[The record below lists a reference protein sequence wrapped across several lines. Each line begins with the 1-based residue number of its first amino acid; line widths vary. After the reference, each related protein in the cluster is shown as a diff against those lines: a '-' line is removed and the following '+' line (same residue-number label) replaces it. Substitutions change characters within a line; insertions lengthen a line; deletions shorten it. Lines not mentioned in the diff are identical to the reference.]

1 MINKWIVKHGE
12 TILHPIVYVFVFF
25 RKKNHGK
32 SHGNQPS
39 RVVMTEHL
47 SHGCIFDVGPIGYV
61 TDLEGNVDL
70 WERFL
75 ESLAGTAC
83 GSEVCFPEMGVPP
96 NHPFE
101 DFLWYPHF
109 WKPTFLS

>member
-1 MINKWIVKHGE
+1 MDVFSMSDPLVTSPIWKEMWI
-12 TILHPIVYVFVFF
+12 Y
-25 RKKNHGK
+25 
-32 SHGNQPS
+32 GNDF
-39 RVVMTEHL
+39 L
-47 SHGCIFDVGPIGYV
+47 SP
-61 TDLEGNVDL
+61 LP
-70 WERFL
+70 
-75 ESLAGTAC
+75 GTAC